1 MQRLDDHIMGELA
14 QLSDMIRGQHD
25 LLGEP
30 LDPQTRAGVQRTY
43 NETCQ
48 RYTRVLAQAKRI
60 GLA

>member
-1 MQRLDDHIMGELA
+1 
-14 QLSDMIRGQHD
+14 
-25 LLGEP
+25 LGEP

>member
-1 MQRLDDHIMGELA
+1 MRRLDNEIMGELA

-30 LDPQTRAGVQRTY
+30 LDPQTRAGVQRRY

-48 RYTRVLAQAKRI
+48 RYTQVLAQAKRI
-60 GLA
+60 GLR